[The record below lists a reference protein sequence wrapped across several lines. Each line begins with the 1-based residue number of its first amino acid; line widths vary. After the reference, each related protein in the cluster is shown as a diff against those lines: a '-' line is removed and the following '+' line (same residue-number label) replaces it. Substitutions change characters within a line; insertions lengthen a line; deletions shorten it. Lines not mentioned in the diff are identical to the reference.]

1 MYSLLPLYSILFLIL
16 YCLPIRAV
24 EVVLAH
30 YPSPVQD
37 AGAPARTVAATAF
50 QVCHGLPPGR
60 CCAAR
65 PLDDV
70 VVDGPDAGNL
80 QPGHQPY
87 NGAFMSGLI
96 ALDIAALWRPIA
108 ANNINGCA
116 GVPFAT
122 RPGPGSWQFPS
133 PGTTDSGQL
142 LSGASY
148 IRLPTS
154 IPMERAHA
162 PMMAAQGILGLITG
176 GGSWVA
182 SAASKNTKD
191 QINDVVAI
199 LAGGR
204 PWSKLV
210 RRRVI
215 VKGKKGWVF
224 AQPPPGSVWPDLIMV
239 NGTNFTV
246 TGEEG
251 SAVYRSEAGRV
262 MDFTGK

>member
-1 MYSLLPLYSILFLIL
+1 MYSPLHLYSILFLIL

-24 EVVLAH
+24 DVVLAH
-30 YPSPVQD
+30 YSSPAHD
-37 AGAPARTVAATAF
+37 AGPAPTIMATAF

-87 NGAFMSGLI
+87 NSAWVSGLR
-96 ALDIAALWRPIA
+96 ALDIAALWRPIPA
-108 ANNINGCA
+108 DNINGCA

-122 RPGPGSWQFPS
+122 RPGPGNWQFPS
-133 PGTTDSGQL
+133 PGTSDTGQL

-148 IRLPTS
+148 IRLPTA

-182 SAASKNTKD
+182 PAASKNTKD

-215 VKGKKGWVF
+215 VRGKKGVVF
-224 AQPPPGSVWPDLIMV
+224 AQPPQGSVWPDLIMV

-246 TGEEG
+246 TGEG
-251 SAVYRSEAGRV
+251 SAVYRGEAGGV
-262 MDFTGK
+262 IDFTGK